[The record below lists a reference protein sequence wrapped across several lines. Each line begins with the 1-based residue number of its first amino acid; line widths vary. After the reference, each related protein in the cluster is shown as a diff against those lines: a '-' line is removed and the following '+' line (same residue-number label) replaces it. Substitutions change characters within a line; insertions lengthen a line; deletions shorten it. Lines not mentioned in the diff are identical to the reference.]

1 MPFMLQVRA
10 GVNENAGA
18 FGPPVRAAGNE
29 WGAAVAGRH
38 RGVRRRG
45 DEQRHAMDVIRP
57 AGDVQR
63 RRPIIVRAVDG
74 RSGVD
79 QQAQTGFRAAHAC
92 LVERGASVIVCSVD
106 VSSSVEEQLRA
117 LCVAIVAANE
127 QRRVPIARRSRDVGI
142 VAK

>member
-1 MPFMLQVRA
+1 
-10 GVNENAGA
+10 
-18 FGPPVRAAGNE
+18 
-29 WGAAVAGRH
+29 
-38 RGVRRRG
+38 
-45 DEQRHAMDVIRP
+45 MDVIRP

-142 VAK
+142 MAK